1 MANRSPIFERV
12 ITGILLAV
20 AGGVGVWALR
30 PAPAPVAP
38 KIAQPRIVI
47 AVNGEVVHPGVY
59 ELPFGSRAFAAIK
72 AAGGF
77 SARADADLVNP
88 AKRMEDGDQLRVP
101 ARAPDLIPAE
111 PAPTTAEPA
120 PVLALT
126 SNTEPKSDAKASGKP
141 SGKPTPKPSG
151 AISGKPASGGT
162 LLFALPKPPPPAVV
176 PSVPKRTVSSPIA
189 ASKPTSSPTTSAS
202 TGWGFSMNPPSTPAP
217 TTTPSAP
224 EPDPAAI
231 LARGVNVN
239 TASEAELEVLPGI
252 GPALAGR
259 IIASRPYSSPADLDQ
274 VKGIGPKMLEKIGPY
289 LRF

>member
-1 MANRSPIFERV
+1 MATRSPILERI
-12 ITGILLAV
+12 ITGVLLAV

-30 PAPAPVAP
+30 PAPAPIAP
-38 KIAQPRIVI
+38 KIVQPRIVI
-47 AVNGEVVHPGVY
+47 AVNGEVAHPGVY

-88 AKRMEDGDQLRVP
+88 ARRLEDGDQLRVP
-101 ARAPDLIPAE
+101 SRAPEMIPSELASTTTE
-111 PAPTTAEPA
+111 P
-120 PVLALT
+120 PVIALT
-126 SNTEPKSDAKASGKP
+126 SSAKVKSDAKGSEKP
-141 SGKPTPKPSG
+141 SGKPVEKPS
-151 AISGKPASGGT
+151 STLSSKPVSGGT
-162 LLFALPKPPPPAVV
+162 LLFALPKPPPPAIVS
-176 PSVPKRTVSSPIA
+176 SVPKQTVFTPNTS
-189 ASKPTSSPTTSAS
+189 SKPISSSTTSGS
-202 TGWGFSMNPPSTPAP
+202 TGWGFNMNARATPTSTTASS
-217 TTTPSAP
+217 TP

-239 TASEAELEVLPGI
+239 TASEAELEALPGI

-259 IIASRPYSSPADLDQ
+259 IIASRPYSNAADLDQ